1 MQLTLIVPELIWP
14 EPGDAEAF
22 DDAVCPA
29 LRTLLGRSR
38 LSRRQPQSFE
48 ATLCDVFGQTD
59 ATPYAA
65 LRRLG
70 ESAVTGDAESMDGYW
85 SCSDP
90 VHLRYHEELLI
101 LADSSSL
108 DIAPDDAQALIDALN
123 AHFPELGR
131 FHLATPERW
140 YLQTTDSSVLDTT
153 GVAPLSN
160 MAGRS
165 LDHERPVTAAQKAL
179 YRLLAE
185 IQMLLHTHPVNQKRE
200 AAGQMPINSLWLWG
214 GGVLPPRRECNFDG
228 VWSNNALALG
238 LARASGVMTHTTA
251 RDAAVLLENMAP
263 DTHHCLVFED
273 LLAPVQYE
281 KRDAYRNALAGLEA
295 RWFAPLLAALR
306 SGRVRQL
313 HMESSTAYATL
324 RWDSTRNDQWAFWRR
339 PRSLAATAQELVKH
353 KT

>member
-22 DDAVCPA
+22 DDASCAA
-29 LRTLLGRSR
+29 LRTLLSRSR
-38 LSRRQPQSFE
+38 LDRRPPQSFE

-59 ATPYAA
+59 VTPYAA
-65 LRRLG
+65 LRRFG
-70 ESAVTGDAESMDGYW
+70 EASVPEMADHPEGYW
-85 SCSDP
+85 LCSDP

-101 LADSSSL
+101 LADSSNL
-108 DIAPDDAQALIDALN
+108 DIASDEAQALVDSLN
-123 AHFPELGR
+123 THFPELGR

-140 YLQTTDSSVLDTT
+140 YLQTTEGKVLDTT

-165 LDHERPVTAAQKAL
+165 LGHERPATAAQKTL
-179 YRLLAE
+179 HRLLAE

-200 AAGQMPINSLWLWG
+200 VTGQMPINSLWLWG

-238 LARASGVMTHTTA
+238 LARCAGVMTHAAASDAEALFETT
-251 RDAAVLLENMAP
+251 AP
-263 DTHHCLVFED
+263 DTHHCLVLED

-281 KRDAYRNALAGLEA
+281 KRDAYRNALTGLET
-295 RWFAPLLAALR
+295 RWFEPLLAALR

-313 HMESSTAYATL
+313 HIESSTAYATL
-324 RWDSTRNDQWAFWRR
+324 RWDSTRSDQWAFWKR
-339 PRSLAATAQELVKH
+339 PRSLAATAQELARH
-353 KT
+353 KA